1 MLISNNLPIDRSRL
15 LQSDRILTITGT
27 KWSDYQKFNSE
38 EYPGYRVSYFKGE
51 IIIVSPGLNH
61 EIIAEVIN
69 RLIIAYC
76 ERFDILD
83 FPFRQT
89 RLEVEGKAGKE
100 PDIAYS
106 FNLRKSLPEL
116 VVEVIFTSGNIEQL
130 KTSYEI
136 IGIPELWIWKDSEMT
151 FYYLVDGKYIEI
163 SNSNILPKMESS
175 SLAKFVN
182 RGIQESP
189 SIIKKDFIK
198 LFTND

>member
-100 PDIAYS
+100 QDIAYS

-116 VVEVIFTSGNIEQL
+116 VVEVIFTSGDIKQL

-151 FYYLVDGKYIEI
+151 FYYLVDGKYVEI
-163 SNSNILPKMESS
+163 SNSNILPKMESL

-198 LFTND
+198 LLTNN

>member
-1 MLISNNLPIDRSRL
+1 MLITKNLPIDNSKL
-15 LQSDRILTITGT
+15 IQSDQVLTITGT
-27 KWSDYQKFNSE
+27 KWSDYQQFNSE
-38 EYPGYRVSYFKGE
+38 EYPGYRVSYFNGE

-69 RLIIAYC
+69 RLIVAYC

-100 PDIAYS
+100 PDVAYS
-106 FNLRKSLPEL
+106 FNLRKSIPDL

-136 IGIPELWIWKDSEMT
+136 IGIPELWIWKDSKMT
-151 FYYLVDGKYIEI
+151 FYSLVDDKYIEI
-163 SNSNILPKMESS
+163 SKSNILPKIKSL

-182 RGIQESP
+182 R
-189 SIIKKDFIK
+189 
-198 LFTND
+198 

>member
-116 VVEVIFTSGNIEQL
+116 VVEVIFTSGDIKQL

-151 FYYLVDGKYIEI
+151 FYYLVDGKYVEI
-163 SNSNILPKMESS
+163 SNSNILPKMESL
-175 SLAKFVN
+175 SLTKFVN

-198 LFTND
+198 LLTNN

>member
-1 MLISNNLPIDRSRL
+1 MLVPQNLPIDSSQL
-15 LQSDRILTITGT
+15 IQNDQIITITAT
-27 KWSDYQKFNSE
+27 TWSDYQQFNSE
-38 EYPGYRVSYFKGE
+38 EYLGYRVSYFNGE
-51 IIIVSPGLNH
+51 IVIVSPGLNH

-76 ERFDILD
+76 EISEILD

-89 RLEVEGKAGKE
+89 RLEIEGKAGRE

-106 FNLRKSLPEL
+106 FNQRKTIPDL

-136 IGIPELWIWKDSEMT
+136 IRIPELWIWKEHKMT
-151 FYYLVDGKYIEI
+151 FYYLVDNRYVEI
-163 SNSNILPKMESS
+163 SKSKILPEIESR
-175 SLAKFVN
+175 SLAQFVN

-189 SIIKKDFIK
+189 AIIKKDFLK
-198 LFTND
+198 LFTNN